1 MEEKTK
7 YKLVDT
13 EHNTWMCQ
21 ECGFMASFE
30 ADGPFENGWNVCPH
44 CCDVIDHSVEG
55 GGNVPV

>member
-1 MEEKTK
+1 MAEKTK
-7 YKLVDT
+7 YKLVDP

-21 ECGFMASFE
+21 ECGFTESFE

-44 CCDVIDHSVEG
+44 CGDAILHPAEG

>member
-7 YKLVDT
+7 YKLVDP

-44 CCDVIDHSVEG
+44 CGDAILHPDERT
-55 GGNVPV
+55 